1 MNKPLS
7 RRTLLRGAATAPVA
21 LALPPLQAM
30 FNSHGT
36 AYADDK
42 AQTASIP
49 TRFVLWFN
57 GNGIPEKYWLP
68 SEVGEQIPLS
78 PCLAPLAADWPYITV
93 LTGLDNPAAGLRGL
107 GNGHTNSMSGLMSG
121 LSYTG
126 RGAGGASID
135 QVIAAQLGGNSR
147 FRSLQV
153 GVASESFGESMQRN
167 MSWAATNRPLAPEMT
182 PNRLF
187 DRLFGQK
194 ELGWV
199 ARQKSILDALRQ
211 DAHSMG
217 QSLGAADRLRLD
229 EHMSSLRDLE
239 RAIASLPPE
248 YRNVAQ
254 PEVEGDLRDYPRVA
268 KLQADLLVHALA
280 SGQTRVASF
289 MLTKCQS
296 LTRFPWLGHTVLR
309 HHDYTHY
316 KVIPGTQIN
325 AQLALRDICRWH
337 VEEFAYL
344 IGKLRA
350 VTEGQ
355 GNLLD
360 NTCALFLHEHA
371 EGNDHKNT
379 GMGAVIAG
387 MPAKLRTGQHV
398 DVGATFGDLY
408 WTLANDVLGANIKG
422 FPTASRRLPE
432 LLRS

>member
-1 MNKPLS
+1 MTAKTLS
-7 RRTLLRGAATAPVA
+7 RRSLLRGVGAT

-30 FNSHGT
+30 FNGRGT
-36 AYADDK
+36 AYGAEDN
-42 AQTASIP
+42 APVP

-57 GNGIPEKYWLP
+57 GNGIPEKYWVP
-68 SEVGEQIPLS
+68 AQTGEDIALS
-78 PCLAPLAADWPYITV
+78 PCLAPLTAHWKYVTV
-93 LTGLDNPAAGLRGL
+93 LSGLANTAAGMRGQ

-121 LSYTG
+121 TGYTG
-126 RGAGGASID
+126 RGAGGPSID
-135 QVIAAQLGGNSR
+135 QVIASRLGGDTR
-147 FRSLQV
+147 FRSIQV

-167 MSWAATNRPLAPEMT
+167 MSWAAANRPLAPEML

-194 ELGWV
+194 ELGWMQ
-199 ARQKSILDALRQ
+199 RQKSILDALTE
-211 DAHSMG
+211 DAKRMS
-217 QSLGAADRLRLD
+217 QNLGAADRMRLD
-229 EHMSSLRDLE
+229 EHLASLRDLE
-239 RAIASLPPE
+239 RAIASLPPAYKAAE
-248 YRNVAQ
+248 R
-254 PEVEGDLRDYPRVA
+254 PDVEGDMRDYPRLA

-316 KVIPGTQIN
+316 KVIPGTEQP

-344 IGKLRA
+344 VGKLRA
-350 VTEGQ
+350 VPEGA

-360 NTCALFLHEHA
+360 NTCAVFVHEHA
-371 EGNDHKNT
+371 EGNDHKNV
-379 GMGAVIAG
+379 GMGAVVAG
-387 MPAKLRTGQHV
+387 CAHRLRAGSHRKV
-398 DVGATFGDLY
+398 AATFGDLY
-408 WTLANDVLGANIKG
+408 WTLANDVVGAGIKG

-432 LLRS
+432 ILRA